1 MQPYEPGA
9 LHSNHATTPPH
20 PIPPSCSTQSLYV
33 DMRQRVDMHV
43 AVEEIGMRSTR
54 WSTVS
59 HGVRYTTLPD
69 GSMGLEATPK

>member
-1 MQPYEPGA
+1 MRSRHRLQ
-9 LHSNHATTPPH
+9 
-20 PIPPSCSTQSLYV
+20 PSCNAKCPPTSPHTAAPPQSLYV

-43 AVEEIGMRSTR
+43 AVEEVGMRSTR
-54 WSTVS
+54 WATVS